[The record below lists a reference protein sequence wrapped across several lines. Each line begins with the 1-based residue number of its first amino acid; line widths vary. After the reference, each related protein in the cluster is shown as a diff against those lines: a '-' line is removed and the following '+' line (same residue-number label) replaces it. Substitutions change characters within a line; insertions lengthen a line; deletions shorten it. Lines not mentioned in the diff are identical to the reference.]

1 MKRWLKTGK
10 CSFLPEEREWMARLK
25 NWGLVDSF
33 RHLNP
38 DVTDMFSWFDYR
50 SRGFEDEPKRGLRI
64 DVIWPPMACCRGSRM
79 RAWTTNCAAWKNRPI
94 MRRSGLS

>member
-1 MKRWLKTGK
+1 M
-10 CSFLPEEREWMARLK
+10 ERLK

-38 DVTDMFSWFDYR
+38 DVTDRFSWFDYR

-64 DVIWPPMACCRGSRM
+64 DVIMASTGLVPRVKDAGWITSCVGWRSR
-79 RAWTTNCAAWKNRPI
+79 RT
-94 MRRSGLS
+94 MRRSGWN

>member
-64 DVIWPPMACCRGSRM
+64 DVIIAHGLLPRVKDA
-79 RAWTTNCAAWKNRPI
+79 AWTTNCAAWKNPI